1 MEIEQGMFTPLVFK
15 TTGGIADEYVKY
27 HSRLEELIANKKG
40 ETYNCAIAIAIV
52 QKCNFLEKSLKYL
65 SPSYA
70 LQYYAWEA
78 QDPEEDS

>member
-1 MEIEQGMFTPLVFK
+1 MEIEQGMLTPLVFT
-15 TTGGIADEYVKY
+15 TTGGMADEYVKY

-40 ETYNCAIAIAIV
+40 ESYSRA
-52 QKCNFLEKSLKYL
+52 KSLKYL